1 MKHCVITGAATPFGR
16 ALARRFAQAGY
27 SITGIDD
34 NATQG
39 ERFRSNLVA
48 KGYTA
53 SWITANLSLEADVEP
68 ILSQLRAKP
77 AVNVCIHH
85 ASLNKPGP
93 FAQSDLK
100 QQNSV
105 LTVNFLVPVLL
116 SNGLL
121 DQGSLADGGSL
132 VFMAS
137 LAHFTGYPG
146 AAIYA
151 ASKEGQAAYARSLSV
166 ILARRNIHVL
176 TVYAGLERS
185 LPTALP
191 DTDDDDD
198 PQHKQLERLA
208 NAIYRAV
215 QVRRRLLIP
224 GFGNRLLAIF
234 GPRLPGLMRWML
246 RSHLADPPRA

>member
-39 ERFRSNLVA
+39 ERFRSHLVA

-53 SWITANLSLEADVEP
+53 SWITANLTLESDVEP

-77 AVNVCIHH
+77 AINVCIHH

-116 SNGLL
+116 TNGLL

-151 ASKEGQAAYARSLSV
+151 ASRKVRQHMRV
-166 ILARRNIHVL
+166 
-176 TVYAGLERS
+176 VYR
-185 LPTALP
+185 
-191 DTDDDDD
+191 
-198 PQHKQLERLA
+198 
-208 NAIYRAV
+208 
-215 QVRRRLLIP
+215 
-224 GFGNRLLAIF
+224 
-234 GPRLPGLMRWML
+234 
-246 RSHLADPPRA
+246 

>member
-1 MKHCVITGAATPFGR
+1 MKHCVITGAATPSGR

-39 ERFRSNLVA
+39 ERFRAMLLA

-53 SWITANLSLEADVEP
+53 SWITANLTREADVEP
-68 ILSQLRAKP
+68 ILSQLSAKP

-100 QQNSV
+100 QQQAV

-116 SNGLL
+116 TNGLL
-121 DQGSLADGGSL
+121 DQGRFADGASL

-146 AAIYA
+146 AAVYA
-151 ASKEGQAAYARSLSV
+151 ASKEGQASYARSLSV
-166 ILARRNIHVL
+166 ILARRNMHVL

-185 LPTALP
+185 TPTALP
-191 DTDDDDD
+191 DADDDDD
-198 PQHKQLERLA
+198 PRLRRLERLSD
-208 NAIYRAV
+208 AIYRAV
-215 QVRRRLLIP
+215 QSRRRLLIP
-224 GFGNRLLAIF
+224 GFGNRLLATF
-234 GPRLPGLMRWML
+234 GPYLPGLMRWML

>member
-39 ERFRSNLVA
+39 ERFRSHLVA

-53 SWITANLSLEADVEP
+53 SWITANLTLESDVEP

-77 AVNVCIHH
+77 AINVCIHH

-116 SNGLL
+116 TNGLL

-132 VFMAS
+132 V
-137 LAHFTGYPG
+137 LW
-146 AAIYA
+146 
-151 ASKEGQAAYARSLSV
+151 
-166 ILARRNIHVL
+166 
-176 TVYAGLERS
+176 
-185 LPTALP
+185 
-191 DTDDDDD
+191 
-198 PQHKQLERLA
+198 
-208 NAIYRAV
+208 
-215 QVRRRLLIP
+215 
-224 GFGNRLLAIF
+224 
-234 GPRLPGLMRWML
+234 PR
-246 RSHLADPPRA
+246 